1 MSTVFALI
9 LSTIWF
15 SWSLLV
21 DFFIIPNV
29 FQKIPD
35 FFMAGN
41 LGLAV
46 FSKLNL
52 LEFPLATLL
61 MISLIFHFKK
71 TQAQKWLM
79 ISGFLLL
86 GIASIYLFS
95 LTPKLSSLTATWEY
109 AEKMG
114 TLGPHGQDVQQLH
127 QNYHRLYIG
136 MDSVKMLLLLVNM
149 SFLGFFISRK
159 A

>member
-1 MSTVFALI
+1 MN
-9 LSTIWF
+9 
-15 SWSLLV
+15 
-21 DFFIIPNV
+21 FFVIPSV

-41 LGLAV
+41 LGLAL

-61 MISLIFHFKK
+61 MISLIFHLKK
-71 TQAQKWLM
+71 TQKHKWLM

-86 GIASIYLFS
+86 GIAGIYLFS
-95 LTPKLSSLTATWEY
+95 LTPKLANLTATWEY

-114 TLGPHGQDVQQLH
+114 TLGPHGEDVQQLH
-127 QNYHRLYIG
+127 QHYHRLYIG
-136 MDSVKMLLLLVNM
+136 MDSIKMLLLLLNM